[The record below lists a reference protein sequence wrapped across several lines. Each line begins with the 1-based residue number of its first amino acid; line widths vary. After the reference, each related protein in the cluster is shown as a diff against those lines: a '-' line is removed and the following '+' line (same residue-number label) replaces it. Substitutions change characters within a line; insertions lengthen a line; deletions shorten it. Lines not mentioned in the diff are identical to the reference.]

1 MREGGGGM
9 GLGVGGVGKMN
20 QQRPRAVQRGGVPR
34 LMRGEETTAGI
45 AVGIPD
51 PSLPGAASRFGEGP
65 QSHRASEGG

>member
-1 MREGGGGM
+1 
-9 GLGVGGVGKMN
+9 MN